1 MATVSLSSTLYSTYR
16 TKLHTSKVMPS
27 CSLTIPIRTFNFQIK
42 LALKNKKQ
50 KWGFNGM
57 RVLRSSEEE
66 TLITEQETE
75 AVEETVAAD
84 EQQPVA
90 VPVSPSDKLTM
101 YFQVL
106 MLGVFVFCFLANYDY
121 NYVPEI
127 FVNNILSSCYGS
139 LITNTEIIPIF
150 FFVLIHFKVKYFP
163 CYNKMKIFKLI
174 FAVILQY
181 RKVIDAFD

>member
-16 TKLHTSKVMPS
+16 TKLHTSKVTPS
-27 CSLTIPIRTFNFQIK
+27 CSLTIPIRTFNFQIN
-42 LALKNKKQ
+42 LALKNEKQ

-66 TLITEQETE
+66 TLVTEQEPE

-106 MLGVFVFCFLANYDY
+106 MLGVFVFFLFFLQ
-121 NYVPEI
+121 I
-127 FVNNILSSCYGS
+127 M
-139 LITNTEIIPIF
+139 IIIMCPKF
-150 FFVLIHFKVKYFP
+150 LLLTYYLLVMGV
-163 CYNKMKIFKLI
+163 
-174 FAVILQY
+174 
-181 RKVIDAFD
+181 

>member
-1 MATVSLSSTLYSTYR
+1 
-16 TKLHTSKVMPS
+16 MPS
-27 CSLTIPIRTFNFQIK
+27 CSLTIPIRTFDFQIK

-66 TLITEQETE
+66 TLITEQEPE

-106 MLGVFVFCFLANYDY
+106 MLGVFVFFFLQIMIIIMC
-121 NYVPEI
+121 PK
-127 FVNNILSSCYGS
+127 FL
-139 LITNTEIIPIF
+139 LITSYLLAMG
-150 FFVLIHFKVKYFP
+150 V
-163 CYNKMKIFKLI
+163 
-174 FAVILQY
+174 
-181 RKVIDAFD
+181 

>member
-66 TLITEQETE
+66 TLITEQEPE
-75 AVEETVAAD
+75 AVEEAVAAD

-106 MLGVFVFCFLANYDY
+106 MLGVFVFFFLQIMIIIMC
-121 NYVPEI
+121 PK
-127 FVNNILSSCYGS
+127 FL
-139 LITNTEIIPIF
+139 LITSYLLAMGVWLLILKLFQIF
-150 FFVLIHFKVKYFP
+150 FFFLIHFKVKYFP

-174 FAVILQY
+174 FAIMLQY

>member
-27 CSLTIPIRTFNFQIK
+27 CSLTIPIRTFDFQIK

-101 YFQVL
+101 YFQADGAMNETAIPAVTQAL
-106 MLGVFVFCFLANYDY
+106 QGTEGISDLKVQVIEGIATVELKKQTTVQATGVAANL
-121 NYVPEI
+121 V
-127 FVNNILSSCYGS
+127 
-139 LITNTEIIPIF
+139 EIIQGSG
-150 FFVLIHFKVKYFP
+150 
-163 CYNKMKIFKLI
+163 FKLQT
-174 FAVILQY
+174 LNLS
-181 RKVIDAFD
+181 FDDEEEVLV